1 MNCGPVAFDV
11 VQRKGQQVE
20 GFSTNAWRQ
29 IQEQMAEIT
38 LRRSKDLEAA
48 IDDLLFERRVP
59 LADVERLHPM
69 TPFDI
74 LPGLPPYGPSA
85 LPLPEN
91 GRGSFS
97 EGLVV
102 KFFPANRDAWVGN
115 FQRGLTGPDIVLEHP
130 DQRQMIVIAGGTGY
144 IIDPETAMQTHQLS
158 DGIKHVI
165 PAPELG
171 AVVLGDDWQFESIR
185 AGGLWWRSGRISWNG
200 FRKLLKSGT
209 ILTGE
214 SYSSLDHVGSPF
226 VLDLTSG
233 VFAGGSIL
241 WM

>member
-1 MNCGPVAFDV
+1 MGAGESTYPGACLTCGGDVISRNSGKEGVCVNCGPVAFDV
-11 VQRKGQQVE
+11 VLRKGQQVE

-29 IQEQMAEIT
+29 IQEQRAEVT
-38 LRRSKDLEAA
+38 LRRSKDLEST
-48 IDDLLFERRVP
+48 IDDLLFERRAP

-85 LPLPEN
+85 LP
-91 GRGSFS
+91 F
-97 EGLVV
+97 
-102 KFFPANRDAWVGN
+102 
-115 FQRGLTGPDIVLEHP
+115 
-130 DQRQMIVIAGGTGY
+130 
-144 IIDPETAMQTHQLS
+144 
-158 DGIKHVI
+158 
-165 PAPELG
+165 
-171 AVVLGDDWQFESIR
+171 R

-200 FRKLLKSGT
+200 FRKLVKSGT

-214 SYSSLDHVGSPF
+214 SYSSLDHVWSPF
-226 VLDLTSG
+226 ALDLTSG